1 MTRIAIL
8 DDRLPAQIREN
19 PGAFEGVDLIWSG
32 TDVEQLKA
40 SARVTRPSVLIVNV
54 ELLAGE
60 APDNLKHLLEETKA
74 DLVLCLYTFAR
85 REDVEAM
92 NQGKLRAV
100 RAPVSL
106 ATLRTQMMSVIVRQ
120 LLSPDTGMAKAA
132 PAADAIEPP
141 LFTSTQL
148 ARLQEIRSS
157 IDCECPN
164 HLAELVIGLQA
175 FEEYSAH
182 CASRDEQD
190 REVHSSLHQATAQA
204 RQIMEQA
211 LLAVVK
217 HEGIVI

>member
-1 MTRIAIL
+1 ML
-8 DDRLPAQIREN
+8 
-19 PGAFEGVDLIWSG
+19 V
-32 TDVEQLKA
+32 
-40 SARVTRPSVLIVNV
+40 VNV
-54 ELLAGE
+54 ELVAGD
-60 APDNLKHLLEETKA
+60 APDNLRQLLEETGA

-85 REDVEAM
+85 REEVEAM

-106 ATLRTQMMSVIVRQ
+106 ARLRTQMMSVIVRQ
-120 LLSPDTGMAKAA
+120 LLSPDAETATAA
-132 PAADAIEPP
+132 PTDDAIQPS
-141 LFTSTQL
+141 LFTSTLL

-182 CASRDEQD
+182 CANRDDKD
-190 REVHSSLHQATAQA
+190 REVHASLHRSTAQA
-204 RQIMEQA
+204 RQVMEQA